1 VSDVL
6 VDSSAWI
13 AFLRGDRDAVQRI
26 DPLLAE
32 DRAATTPMI
41 VAEVTSGARTRAL
54 FDELTTRFAALPSLA
69 EPARAWPRIA
79 ELRFTLARRGVQA
92 HLVDLAIALA
102 AADAHHALL
111 TRDRDF
117 EVIAPLIALELDL
130 F

>member
-1 VSDVL
+1 ML

-13 AFLRGDRDAVQRI
+13 AFLRGDRDAVDRI

-32 DRAATTPMI
+32 DRAAITPMI
-41 VAEVTSGARTRAL
+41 AAEVTSGARTRAL

-69 EPARAWPRIA
+69 EPTRVWPRIA
-79 ELRFTLARRGVQA
+79 ELRFSLARRGFQT
-92 HLVDLAIALA
+92 HLVDLAIALT
-102 AADAHHALL
+102 AADARHTVI

-117 EVIAPLIALELDL
+117 ERIAPAIGLEIVV